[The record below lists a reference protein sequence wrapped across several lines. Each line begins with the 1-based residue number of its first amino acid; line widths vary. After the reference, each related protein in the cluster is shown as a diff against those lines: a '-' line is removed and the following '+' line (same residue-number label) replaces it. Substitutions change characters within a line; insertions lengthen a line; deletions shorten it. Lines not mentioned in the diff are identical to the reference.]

1 MKTKIVTLSA
11 SLLVLVFLF
20 PVLVY
25 KASAASPWGPMDK
38 IESAARKE
46 GKLVIYAA
54 PGHANRKAQ
63 RAISEIFQHQYGVS
77 IEWTTLSARDISPR
91 VFAEQRTKQYTVDI
105 TMSGIAGHYGQLKPK
120 GYVMPILAP
129 STFEK
134 GVWRLD
140 PTSVKPK
147 ARDWLFVNM
156 PLRPSFLIN
165 TNLIPAGQEP
175 KSYQDLLDPK
185 WKGKIVFQTPGR
197 GGTGSG
203 WFRATH
209 RHLGLKYMRALAK
222 QVVIVA
228 KVNDTPQGV
237 VRGQYPIGLAAST
250 TRTRRL
256 IAEGAPVKFIQP
268 KEGSHMATQG
278 TCFILNAP
286 HPNAAK
292 LFYHW
297 FYTKEGQ
304 IIYATN
310 TQAISVRKDVSQDFI
325 PANERYIEGNPYLMA
340 ALEDQQGTRPREL
353 LKLGKQIFVEGK

>member
-1 MKTKIVTLSA
+1 MKSKIVSLSA
-11 SLLVLVFLF
+11 SLLLLAFLI
-20 PVLVY
+20 PVLVN
-25 KASAASPWGPMDK
+25 KASAASPWGPIDK
-38 IESAARKE
+38 IESDARKE

-54 PGHANRKAQ
+54 PGHVNRKAQ
-63 RAISEIFQHQYGVS
+63 SAIGKLFQDRYGVT
-77 IEWTTLSARDISPR
+77 IEWTILSARDISPR

-105 TMSGIAGHYGQLKPK
+105 TMSGVAGHYGQLKPK
-120 GYVMPILAP
+120 GYVVPILAP

-140 PTSVKPK
+140 PTSVTPES
-147 ARDWLFVNM
+147 RDWLYVNM

-165 TNLIPAGQEP
+165 TKLIPPGQEP

-185 WKGKIVFQTPGR
+185 WKGKIVFQTPAR

-250 TRTRRL
+250 TRVRQL
-256 IAEGAPVKFIQP
+256 INEGAPVKYIQP
-268 KEGSHMATQG
+268 TEGSHMASQG
-278 TCFILNAP
+278 TCFILYAP
-286 HPNAAK
+286 HANAAK

-297 FYTKEGQ
+297 FYSKEGQ
-304 IIYATN
+304 TVYATN
-310 TQAISVRKDVSQDFI
+310 TQAISVRNDVSQDFI
-325 PANERYIEGNPYLMA
+325 PADERYIEGKPYLMA
-340 ALEDQQGTRPREL
+340 DLEDQQGTKPREL

>member
-1 MKTKIVTLSA
+1 MKSKHIILTVCLLGIV
-11 SLLVLVFLF
+11 LLLPGLV
-20 PVLVY
+20 PM
-25 KASAASPWGPMDK
+25 ASAAGPWSMDNV
-38 IESAARKE
+38 EAAARKE
-46 GKLVIYAA
+46 GSLVIYAA
-54 PGHANRKAQ
+54 PGHINRTTKAMI
-63 RAISEIFQHQYGVS
+63 RKIFNDKYGVD
-77 IEWTTLSARDISPR
+77 IGWTTLSARDISPR
-91 VFAEQRTKQYTVDI
+91 VFAEQRTKQYTVDL

-120 GYVMPILAP
+120 GYVRPILPP

-140 PTSVKPK
+140 PAIAMPND
-147 ARDWLFVNM
+147 RDWLFINM

-165 TNLIPAGQEP
+165 TKLIPAGQEP

-209 RHLGLKYMRALAK
+209 RHLGLIYMRALAK

-228 KVNDTPQGV
+228 KVNDTPQAV

-250 TRTRRL
+250 TRVRRL
-256 IAEGAPVKFIQP
+256 IKEGAPVKFIQP

-278 TCFILNAP
+278 TVFIANAP

-292 LFYHW
+292 LFFQW
-297 FYTKEGQ
+297 FFTRAGQ
-304 IIYATN
+304 NIYAPN

-325 PANERYIEGNPYLMA
+325 PANERYVEGKPYLMA

-353 LKLGKQIFVEGK
+353 LKLGKKIFVEGK

>member
-1 MKTKIVTLSA
+1 MKTNRITVTLGFWA
-11 SLLVLVFLF
+11 LLFLLPGLVPLT
-20 PVLVY
+20 
-25 KASAASPWGPMDK
+25 SAASPWNMDNV
-38 IESAARKE
+38 EAAARKE
-46 GKLVIYAA
+46 GSLVIYSA
-54 PGHANRKAQ
+54 PGHINRKAQ
-63 RAISEIFQHQYGVS
+63 SAINKIFKDRYGVS

-91 VFAEQRTKQYTVDI
+91 VFAEQRTKNYTVDL

-120 GYVMPILAP
+120 GYVQPIVPP
-129 STFEK
+129 STFQK
-134 GVWRLD
+134 GGWRLD

-147 ARDWLFVNM
+147 ARDWLFINM

-165 TNLIPAGQEP
+165 TNLIPSGQEP

-185 WKGKIVFQTPGR
+185 WKGKIVFQTPAR

-209 RHLGLKYMRALAK
+209 SHLGLKYMRALAK

-250 TRTRRL
+250 TRVRRL
-256 IAEGAPVKFIQP
+256 IEQGAPVKFIQP
-268 KEGSHMATQG
+268 KEGSHMASQG
-278 TCFILNAP
+278 TCFIVNAP

-297 FYTKEGQ
+297 FFTKEGQ
-304 IIYATN
+304 IVYATN
-310 TQAISVRKDVSQDFI
+310 TQAISVRKDVPQDFI
-325 PANERYIEGNPYLMA
+325 PANQRYKEGQPYLMA
-340 ALEDQQGTRPREL
+340 LLEDQQGSRPREL
-353 LKLGKQIFVEGK
+353 LKLGKKIFIEGK

>member
-1 MKTKIVTLSA
+1 M
-11 SLLVLVFLF
+11 
-20 PVLVY
+20 
-25 KASAASPWGPMDK
+25 
-38 IESAARKE
+38 
-46 GKLVIYAA
+46 
-54 PGHANRKAQ
+54 
-63 RAISEIFQHQYGVS
+63 
-77 IEWTTLSARDISPR
+77 
-91 VFAEQRTKQYTVDI
+91 
-105 TMSGIAGHYGQLKPK
+105 
-120 GYVMPILAP
+120 
-129 STFEK
+129 
-134 GVWRLD
+134 D

-165 TNLIPAGQEP
+165 TNLIPPGEEP

-256 IAEGAPVKFIQP
+256 INEGAPVKFLQP
-268 KEGSHMATQG
+268 KEGSHMASQG

-304 IIYATN
+304 TIYATS
-310 TQAISVRKDVSQDFI
+310 TQAISVRNDVSQDFI
-325 PANERYIEGNPYLMA
+325 PANERYVKGKPYLMA
-340 ALEDQQGTRPREL
+340 ALEDQQGTKPREL
-353 LKLGKQIFVEGK
+353 LKLGKQIFIEGK

>member
-1 MKTKIVTLSA
+1 MNIKCAFITAFIWTAAFLTPA
-11 SLLVLVFLF
+11 LV
-20 PVLVY
+20 PM
-25 KASAASPWGPMDK
+25 ASAAGPWSMDNV
-38 IESAARKE
+38 EAAARKE
-46 GKLVIYAA
+46 GTLVIYAA
-54 PGHANRKAQ
+54 PGHINRKTKTMI
-63 RAISEIFQHQYGVS
+63 RKIFNDKYGVT

-91 VFAEQRTKQYTVDI
+91 VFAEQRTKQYTVDL

-120 GYVMPILAP
+120 GYVRPILPP
-129 STFEK
+129 STFQK
-134 GVWRLD
+134 DVWRLD
-140 PTSVKPK
+140 PAMAMPK
-147 ARDWLFVNM
+147 ERDWLFINM

-209 RHLGLKYMRALAK
+209 RHLGLIYMRALAK

-228 KVNDTPQGV
+228 KVNDTPQAV

-250 TRTRRL
+250 TRVRRL
-256 IAEGAPVKFIQP
+256 IKEGAPVKFIQP

-278 TCFILNAP
+278 TCFIANAP

-292 LFYHW
+292 LFYQW
-297 FYTKEGQ
+297 FYTRVGQ
-304 IIYATN
+304 TIYATN
-310 TQAISVRKDVSQDFI
+310 TGAISVRKDVSQDFI
-325 PANERYIEGNPYLMA
+325 PANERYVEGRPYLMA
-340 ALEDQQGTRPREL
+340 ALEDQQGSRPREL
-353 LKLGKQIFVEGK
+353 LKLGKKIFVEGK

>member
-1 MKTKIVTLSA
+1 MNIKGVFTIA
-11 SLLVLVFLF
+11 LLWAAALLTPGLV
-20 PVLVY
+20 PM
-25 KASAASPWGPMDK
+25 ASAAGPWNMDNV
-38 IESAARKE
+38 EAAARKE
-46 GKLVIYAA
+46 GALVIYAA
-54 PGHANRKAQ
+54 PGHINRKTKSMI
-63 RAISEIFQHQYGVS
+63 RKIFNDKYGVD
-77 IEWTTLSARDISPR
+77 IGWTTLSARDISPR

-120 GYVMPILAP
+120 GYVRPILPP
-129 STFEK
+129 STFQK
-134 GVWRLD
+134 DVWRLD
-140 PTSVKPK
+140 PATAKPND
-147 ARDWLFVNM
+147 RDWLFINM

-209 RHLGLKYMRALAK
+209 RHLGLIYMRALAK

-228 KVNDTPQGV
+228 KVNDTPQAV

-250 TRTRRL
+250 TRVRRL
-256 IAEGAPVKFIQP
+256 IKEGAPVKFIQP

-278 TCFILNAP
+278 TVFITNAP

-292 LFYHW
+292 LFFQW
-297 FYTKEGQ
+297 FYTQVGQ
-304 IIYATN
+304 TIYATN
-310 TQAISVRKDVSQDFI
+310 TEAISVRNDVSQDFI
-325 PANERYIEGNPYLMA
+325 PANERYVEGKPYLMA

-353 LKLGKQIFVEGK
+353 LKLGKKIFVEGK

>member
-1 MKTKIVTLSA
+1 MNIKCAFITAFIWTAAFLTPA
-11 SLLVLVFLF
+11 LV
-20 PVLVY
+20 PM
-25 KASAASPWGPMDK
+25 ASAAGPWSMDNV
-38 IESAARKE
+38 EAAARKE
-46 GKLVIYAA
+46 GTLVIYAA
-54 PGHANRKAQ
+54 PGHINRKTKTMI
-63 RAISEIFQHQYGVS
+63 RKIFNDKYGVT

-91 VFAEQRTKQYTVDI
+91 VFAEQRTQQYTVDI

-120 GYVMPILAP
+120 GYVRPILPP
-129 STFEK
+129 STFQK
-134 GVWRLD
+134 DVWRLD
-140 PTSVKPK
+140 PAMAMPK
-147 ARDWLFVNM
+147 ERDWLFINM

-209 RHLGLKYMRALAK
+209 RHLGLIYMRALAK

-228 KVNDTPQGV
+228 KVNDTPQAV

-250 TRTRRL
+250 TRVRRL
-256 IAEGAPVKFIQP
+256 IKEGAPVKFIQP

-278 TCFILNAP
+278 TCFIANAP

-292 LFYHW
+292 LFYQW
-297 FYTKEGQ
+297 FYTRVGQ
-304 IIYATN
+304 TIYATN
-310 TQAISVRKDVSQDFI
+310 TGAISVRKDVSQDFI
-325 PANERYIEGNPYLMA
+325 PANERYVEGRPYLMA
-340 ALEDQQGTRPREL
+340 ALEDQQGSRPREL
-353 LKLGKQIFVEGK
+353 LKLGKKIFVEGK